1 MDWFLYD
8 RNLRHE
14 RVKGVKWIIYFAFQ
28 DSDVF
33 SQMYLAIRNGHY
45 KLAGEYMKK
54 AVKTDAFGYNFLHM
68 EVLCNTTEPLTKFK
82 STSVTKK
89 PYGDQYVRSI
99 L

>member
-1 MDWFLYD
+1 MDRFLYD

-33 SQMYLAIRNGHY
+33 SQMYLAIRNGHH